1 MKSSRLAVPYYG
13 KLYRDKYGYERIYF
27 IVENNGSDAEC
38 LDVGLD
44 VWDCKK
50 ELGLPEWLKNKGVG
64 SVVCRGEA
72 ERHIAK
78 AMAGFG
84 INILNEINEDAC
96 RLMQSLL
103 V

>member
-1 MKSSRLAVPYYG
+1 MNSGKFAVPYYG

-27 IVENNGSDAEC
+27 IVENNRDEKEC

-50 ELGLPEWLKNKGVG
+50 EPGLPEWLRNKGV
-64 SVVCRGEA
+64 SSIVCRGEA
-72 ERHIAK
+72 ERHITK
-78 AMAGFG
+78 LMSGFG
-84 INILNEINEDAC
+84 INILNEIDEDAC
-96 RLMQSLL
+96 RLMQGLL